1 MERVVMVVAPHQD
14 DAEIGMGG
22 TIAALRNEGTRVV
35 IIDLSDGEPTPYG
48 TPEIRARETK
58 AASQILNI
66 EEREL
71 LGFPNREIVDSIE
84 NRKKLAARIRKYKPT
99 ILFAPYWDDAHP
111 DHVQASALVDAAR
124 FYAKFV
130 KTDLPH
136 DPWHVPTQ
144 FYFFSTH
151 MKVRV
156 SPSFIYDISS
166 SLEVKM
172 AAIRAFE
179 SQFVIHPKNAER
191 LPEIETEARY
201 WGHQVGVDAGEP
213 FVSKGNIR
221 ITGSTH
227 LFSL

>member
-1 MERVVMVVAPHQD
+1 MEHVVMVVAPHQD

-22 TIAALRNEGTRVV
+22 TIAALRKDGARVV

-48 TPEIRARETK
+48 SPEIRAKETR
-58 AASQILNI
+58 AASRILGV

-71 LGFPNREIVDSIE
+71 LGLPNREIMDSIE
-84 NRKKLAARIRKYKPT
+84 NRKKLAACIRQYKPS

-111 DHVQASALVDAAR
+111 DHVQASSLADAAR

-130 KTDLPH
+130 KTDLPYE
-136 DPWHVPTQ
+136 PWHAPTQ

-151 MKVRV
+151 RKVRV
-156 SPSFIYDISS
+156 EPSFVYDISQT
-166 SLEVKM
+166 LEVKM
-172 AAIRAFE
+172 TAIRAFE
-179 SQFVIHPKNAER
+179 SQFVAHAKNSER

-201 WGHQVGVDAGEP
+201 WGHQIGVEAGEP
-213 FVSKGNIR
+213 FVSKESIR
-221 ITGSTH
+221 VIGVSQ

>member
-22 TIAALRNEGTRVV
+22 TIASLRNEGIRVV
-35 IIDLSDGEPTPYG
+35 VIDLSDGEPTPYG
-48 TPEIRARETK
+48 SPEIRAAETK
-58 AASQILNI
+58 LASQALNV

-71 LGFPNREIVDSIE
+71 LGLTNREIFDSVE
-84 NRKKLAARIRKYKPT
+84 SRKLLATRIRKYRPQ
-99 ILFAPYWDDAHP
+99 IIFAPYWSDAHP
-111 DHVQASALVDAAR
+111 DHTQASALVDAAR

-136 DPWHVPTQ
+136 EPWHTPTQ

-156 SPSFIYDISS
+156 APSFVYDISAF
-166 SLEVKM
+166 LDAKM
-172 AAIRAFE
+172 SAIKAFK
-179 SQFVIHPKNAER
+179 SQFIDHAKNAER

-201 WGHQVGVDAGEP
+201 WGHQIGAAAGEP
-213 FVSKGNIR
+213 FMSKENVR
-221 ITGSTH
+221 VANAAQ
-227 LFSL
+227 LLSL

>member
-1 MERVVMVVAPHQD
+1 MEHIVMVVAPHQD

-22 TIAALRNEGTRVV
+22 TIAALRKEGTRVV

-48 TPEIRARETK
+48 AAEIRARETK
-58 AASQILNI
+58 AASQILAVT
-66 EEREL
+66 EREL
-71 LGFPNREIVDSIE
+71 LGLPNREIVDSVE
-84 NRKKLAARIRKYKPT
+84 NRKKLAARIREYKPT

-111 DHVQASALVDAAR
+111 DHVQTSALVDAAR

-136 DPWHVPTQ
+136 NPWHTPTQ

-156 SPSFIYDISS
+156 APTFIYDISG
-166 SLEVKM
+166 SLDAKM
-172 AAIRAFE
+172 SAIRAFE
-179 SQFVIHPKNAER
+179 SQFVIHPKNAQR

-201 WGHQVGVDAGEP
+201 WGHQIGVEAGEP
-213 FVSKGNIR
+213 FVSKENIR
-221 ITGSTH
+221 VTGASQ